1 MSKPEFDWDDANI
14 SHVAGH
20 GVAREEVEQAILNR
34 PIDIG
39 KELRNGEE
47 RLAQIGETDQ
57 GRVLVAIS
65 AMVESRIRVVT
76 AWPANQAYRRYFA
89 TLKRSGNV
97 GRIEGPDIC
106 E

>member
-14 SHVAGH
+14 SHIAGH
-20 GVAREEVEQAILNR
+20 GVTRGEAEQAILNR
-34 PIDIG
+34 PVDIG

-65 AMVESRIRVVT
+65 TMVENRIRVVT
-76 AWPANQAYRRYFA
+76 AWPANKAYRRYFA
-89 TLKRSGNV
+89 TLKRNGDV
-97 GRIEGPDIC
+97 GRVEGQDIR